1 MDGAGDRFQQETK
14 YHRER
19 MSGKRLDWGS
29 MPEIYKEYPGSR
41 KTKLPDPVLS
51 QNMSLD
57 QTLRMRQSIR
67 HFSSE
72 PMTQEQL
79 SYLLWASTGIQ
90 RVERG
95 LEFRPVPSAGALY
108 PIETYLTVNN
118 VEGMTQGIY
127 HHSIRGHLLD
137 ELKLGDYSKET
148 AHAALGQ
155 RMCATA
161 AVVFIWAAVFNR
173 SKWKYE
179 QRAYRYIYLDAGH
192 MAQNLALATVSLEL
206 GSCQIAALYDDE
218 ANSLVGVDGIEESVI
233 YMTAVG
239 QPR

>member
-1 MDGAGDRFQQETK
+1 PET
-14 YHRER
+14 
-19 MSGKRLDWGS
+19 
-29 MPEIYKEYPGSR
+29 YKEYSDSR
-41 KTKLPDPVLS
+41 KAKLPDPVLS

-57 QTLRMRQSIR
+57 RTLRMRKSIR

-72 PMTQEQL
+72 PVTWGQL

-95 LEFRPVPSAGALY
+95 FEFRPVPSAGALY
-108 PIETYLTVNN
+108 PIETYLVVNN
-118 VEGMTQGIY
+118 VEGLTQGVY
-127 HHSIRGHLLD
+127 HYSIRGHLLD
-137 ELKLGDYSKET
+137 ELKLGDYSKEAAST
-148 AHAALGQ
+148 ALGQ

-161 AVVFIWAAVFNR
+161 AVVFIWGAVFYR

-192 MAQNLALATVSLEL
+192 MAQNLALATVSLGL

-218 ANSLVGVDGIEESVI
+218 ANSMVGVDGIEESVI

>member
-29 MPEIYKEYPGSR
+29 MPEIYKEYPESR
-41 KTKLPDPVLS
+41 KTRLPDPVLS

-57 QTLRMRQSIR
+57 QTLRMRKSIR

-118 VEGMTQGIY
+118 EEGLTQGVY

-137 ELKLGDYSKET
+137 ELKLGDYSEET
-148 AHAALGQ
+148 ARAALGQ

-161 AVVFIWAAVFNR
+161 AVVFIWAAAFNR

-192 MAQNLALATVSLEL
+192 MAQNLALATVSQEL

-218 ANSLVGVDGIEESVI
+218 ANNMVGVDGTEESVI

-239 QPR
+239 QLR